1 MSKVIIGKV
10 GGEEWVGTND
20 GGVGRL
26 LFKLQESEEV
36 FDNSERLRKENQ
48 RLTAD
53 MKNAISLMS
62 PSWQHASSK
71 EPDLI
76 TRYVTMAESQ
86 FKKKNKEIDRL
97 TTIATKHE
105 TRADEL
111 YEALESLI
119 NAVKNNTGNEPSL
132 SCYHKAID
140 DAVDT
145 LDKSRIGAE
154 KGDGICN

>member
-1 MSKVIIGKV
+1 MSELKTTQQLHADNDISLAWDEYEKCGEV
-10 GGEEWVGTND
+10 GNYAEN
-20 GGVGRL
+20 L
-26 LFKLQESEEV
+26 LHAAEFYQTEAKTKEQE
-36 FDNSERLRKENQ
+36 NR
-48 RLTAD
+48 RLT
-53 MKNAISLMS
+53 
-62 PSWQHASSK
+62 
-71 EPDLI
+71 
-76 TRYVTMAESQ
+76 V
-86 FKKKNKEIDRL
+86 
-97 TTIATKHE
+97 IATKHA

-145 LDKSRIGAE
+145 LNKSRIEAE